1 MKKTTLIVLML
12 IFTAF
17 VFANE
22 QFDRILAFANAGDAD
37 SCYGVSLRYQYEKA
51 AEWLEKAES
60 SLEKE

>member
-1 MKKTTLIVLML
+1 MEKTVFIAL
-12 IFTAF
+12 IFIFAAF
-17 VFANE
+17 IFANE
-22 QFDRILAFANAGDAD
+22 QFNRIFAFANAGDAD